1 MDTPEPEII
10 SIDYPKNDT
19 PIVVKFAYPDW
30 KSLFKLFFVFILYNT
45 IGAILLVV
53 FLADAKNLAT
63 SLVKSLLIFVFYVI
77 TMLLTIS
84 YAIKKTKKTTASVF
98 NYSLNKPQS
107 WLIPMLIITTLALV
121 VGLEGVSSLI
131 PMPEYVRKV
140 FERAF
145 TKNIFSIIT
154 AIIAAPIMEEILC
167 RGIVL
172 KGLLKNYPPQ
182 KAILISAIFFG
193 VLHLNPW
200 QALPAFFGGLFL
212 GWIFYKT
219 KSVIPGMI
227 IHATINGTAMSLL
240 FFPGFKNGFLSALG
254 LPYYIV
260 LCVVSAIVFVGGCVV
275 IKRKVLPVM
284 N

>member
-10 SIDYPKNDT
+10 AINYPETDT
-19 PIVVKFAYPDW
+19 PIVAKFAYPNW
-30 KSLFKLFFVFILYNT
+30 KSLFGLFFIFLLYTT
-45 IGAILLVV
+45 IGAILLGV

-63 SLVKSLLIFVFYVI
+63 PLVKSLLTLVFYVA
-77 TMLLTIS
+77 TMLLTIR
-84 YAIKKTKKTTASVF
+84 YAIKKSKKQLSSSF
-98 NYSLNKPQS
+98 DFSLNKPQG
-107 WLIPMLIITTLALV
+107 WLIPVIIISTLALV

-145 TKNIFSIIT
+145 AKNVFSLIAI
-154 AIIAAPIMEEILC
+154 IIAAPIIEEILC

-200 QALPAFFGGLFL
+200 QALPAVFGGLFL

-260 LCVVSAIVFVGGCVV
+260 LCVIATIVFVGGCVV
-275 IKRKVLPVM
+275 IQRKVKLIK
-284 N
+284 

>member
-10 SIDYPKNDT
+10 TIDYPINDT
-19 PIVVKFAYPDW
+19 PIVAKVAYPNW
-30 KSLFKLFFVFILYNT
+30 KSLFGLFFIFLLYTT
-45 IGAILLVV
+45 IGAILLGV
-53 FLADAKNLAT
+53 FLADAKNLVT
-63 SLVKSLLIFVFYVI
+63 SLVKSLLTLVFYI
-77 TMLLTIS
+77 ATMLLTIR
-84 YAIKKTKKTTASVF
+84 YAIKKSKKQLSSSF
-98 NYSLNKPQS
+98 DFSLNKPQG
-107 WLIPMLIITTLALV
+107 WLVPVIIISTLALV

-182 KAILISAIFFG
+182 KAILISSIFFG

-200 QALPAFFGGLFL
+200 QALPAVFGGLFL
-212 GWIFYKT
+212 GWVFYKT
-219 KSVIPGMI
+219 KSVIPAMI
-227 IHATINGTAMSLL
+227 IHATINGTAMLLL
-240 FFPGFKNGFLSALG
+240 FFPGFKDGFLNALG
-254 LPYYIV
+254 MPYYIA
-260 LCVVSAIVFVGGCVV
+260 LCTVAALVFVGGCVV
-275 IKRKVLPVM
+275 IERKVLPVIS
-284 N
+284 